1 MVIVMQEN
9 KSSTIDAQKATLIVK
24 KYFSAI
30 HDNLGLLAFKVE
42 KVEPNSAKDVWKVS
56 CSFYPSIGSSQRS
69 YYMVRVNINTGIV
82 DVTETKR
89 K

>member
-1 MVIVMQEN
+1 MVLQEN
-9 KSSTIDAQKATLIVK
+9 NSNAIDAQKVTLTVK

-42 KVEPNSAKDVWKVS
+42 KVEPKSAKDVWKVS
-56 CSFYPSIGSSQRS
+56 CSFYPSIGSSKRS
-69 YYMVRVNINTGIV
+69 YYLVRVNINTGIV

-89 K
+89 E